1 MKTLLAPLLAI
12 ALAGMALGA
21 PEQQTPGKRPS
32 GPDTRIWDWS
42 GDKVTVIYRDPS
54 ENEKSIAELADES
67 YINFPEDISS
77 DRYKLDLPPEQRIF
91 FSVLLDKNGEAVCII
106 PGTTVPAHPRDCLTH
121 IDAINQLSIDELDPN
136 TPGIEDIHD
145 LPAAFIQ
152 IPKSNPYV
160 VKFLDE
166 LCEMSQGYE
175 KGCQALQEQ
184 FKKSGGE
191 QEAYEAEVE
200 AELAAEGVQMEKRH
214 NKPKGH

>member
-21 PEQQTPGKRPS
+21 PEEQTPRKRPS
-32 GPDTRIWDWS
+32 DPDTRIWDWS

-54 ENEKSIAELADES
+54 ENEKSSAELADES

-106 PGTTVPAHPRDCLTH
+106 PGTTAPAHPRDCLTH

-152 IPKSNPYV
+152 MYLNSLALEEPGALEAP
-160 VKFLDE
+160 
-166 LCEMSQGYE
+166 SQT
-175 KGCQALQEQ
+175 QQ

-191 QEAYEAEVE
+191 HEAYEAEVE
-200 AELAAEGVQMEKRH
+200 AELAAEGVQMKKRH

>member
-1 MKTLLAPLLAI
+1 
-12 ALAGMALGA
+12 
-21 PEQQTPGKRPS
+21 PGKRPS

-152 IPKSNPYV
+152 MYLNSLALEEPGALEAP
-160 VKFLDE
+160 
-166 LCEMSQGYE
+166 SQT
-175 KGCQALQEQ
+175 QQ

-200 AELAAEGVQMEKRH
+200 AELATE
-214 NKPKGH
+214 